1 MLLYHQQRKIDHFKA
16 DAWNCVTALILSYGI
31 YWLFQITTC
40 CSFHAPTESMT
51 PTILPGD
58 YGIVNKWKLG
68 ARIFDIPGAIEGRK
82 VEVYRLPG
90 YGAVERNDIA
100 VFNYPFIGK
109 DTIGMNMRKYY
120 CKRIVAIPGDTLE
133 IRDCRY
139 RVRGV
144 AEELGYVPAQ
154 IELGWWLR
162 AAEPEE
168 RQRRICFDAWPFD
181 SVMGWTV
188 MDFGPLLIPR
198 EGSRIAMTRENT
210 LLYGRY
216 IAWERQ
222 CDVPEWRDGRAWIA
236 DEPID
241 EYVFTEN
248 YYFAAGDRV
257 ENSADSRYWGLL
269 PEPMIV
275 GITNFL
281 WDSKDHAT
289 GKRRLNRIFTT
300 LSR

>member
-1 MLLYHQQRKIDHFKA
+1 MKHTLNRIIKYLKAVIYIAVGLY
-16 DAWNCVTALILSYGI
+16 CG
-31 YWLFQITTC
+31 YWLMQITTC

-68 ARIFDIPGAIEGRK
+68 ARIFDIPGAINGEK
-82 VEVYRLPG
+82 VKVYRLPG
-90 YGAVERNDIA
+90 YGAVERNDII

-120 CKRIVAIPGDTLE
+120 CKRVVALPGDTLE
-133 IRDCRY
+133 IRNCRY
-139 RVRGV
+139 RVRG
-144 AEELGYVPAQ
+144 ASDSLGYVPAQ
-154 IELGWWLR
+154 TALAYWLDR
-162 AAEPEE
+162 AEKPEE
-168 RQRRICFDAWPFD
+168 RICYDAWPFD

-188 MDFGPLLIPR
+188 RDFGPLFVPR
-198 EGSRIAMTRENT
+198 KGSEILLTREHT

-222 CDVPEWRDGRAWIA
+222 CEPPTWREGRAWIENQPA
-236 DEPID
+236 YSYTFE
-241 EYVFTEN
+241 EN
-248 YYFAAGDRV
+248 YYFTAGDRV

-275 GITNFL
+275 GVAGFI
-281 WDSKDHAT
+281 WDSLDHST
-289 GKRRLNRIFTT
+289 GARRRERILTP
-300 LSR
+300 L